1 LKAGKIKGWQT
12 AEVMMVKALNEGI
25 AVICGQAHPVLG
37 QEIADFLK
45 VKLTNVK
52 VSRFPD
58 SETHVQVEDSV
69 RGKDVYIIQPTCEPV
84 NDTLMELLITIDACK
99 RASAHQITVVAP
111 YYGYGR
117 QDHKSTG
124 REPITARLVADLI
137 SVAGA
142 NRIISMDLH
151 AAAIQGFFDIPM
163 DHLTAVPILA
173 KYLKKFSSKNSII
186 VAPDAGR
193 TKMAEKY
200 TDVLQWPMAIMTKRR
215 KGIGGKELGS
225 YTVLGDVKGKTAV
238 IIDDVIAGGS
248 ILKEVAILFE
258 AGAKEVYLSITHPM
272 LVGSA
277 IELLKKSAVKKL
289 IVTNTIPVSDEN
301 LKCGKIEVLSVAP
314 LLGEVIYNIHNN
326 KSVSSLF
333 LKEHLVFPV

>member
-1 LKAGKIKGWQT
+1 
-12 AEVMMVKALNEGI
+12 MVKAMNEGI

-124 REPITARLVADLI
+124 REPITAKLVADLI

-173 KYLKKFSSKNSII
+173 KYLKKLGSKNTII

-248 ILKEVAILFE
+248 ILKEVSILFE

-272 LVGSA
+272 LVGAA

-289 IVTNTIPVSDEN
+289 IVTNTIPVSEEK

>member
-1 LKAGKIKGWQT
+1 
-12 AEVMMVKALNEGI
+12 MVKAINEDI

-37 QEIADFLK
+37 QEIADYLK

-84 NDTLMELLITIDACK
+84 NDNLMELLITIDACK

-124 REPITARLVADLI
+124 REPITAKLVADLI

-173 KYLKKFSSKNSII
+173 KYLKKLGSKNTII

-248 ILKEVAILFE
+248 ILKEVSILVE

-272 LVGSA
+272 LVGQA

-289 IVTNTIPVSDEN
+289 IVTNTIPVSDEK

-326 KSVSSLF
+326 QSVSSLF
-333 LKEHLVFPV
+333 LKDHLVFPV

>member
-1 LKAGKIKGWQT
+1 MMAKA
-12 AEVMMVKALNEGI
+12 VNEGI

-45 VKLTNVK
+45 VKLTEVK

-124 REPITARLVADLI
+124 REPITAKLVADLI

-173 KYLKKFSSKNSII
+173 KYLKKLGSKNTII

-215 KGIGGKELGS
+215 KGVGGNELGS

-248 ILKEVAILFE
+248 ILKEVSILFE

-272 LVGSA
+272 LVGKA
-277 IELLKKSAVKKL
+277 IELLKKSGVKKL
-289 IVTNTIPVSDEN
+289 IVTNTIPVSDEK
-301 LKCGKIEVLSVAP
+301 LKCGKIEVLSIAP